1 MSARHVD
8 ETIPMLA
15 RSDDPYQSNE
25 RVRAELMQL
34 TGYFHTESSHHAS
47 EYWAWFRKTPELTRH
62 YLDRHWDNLEVSAAA
77 AKARSDQYIV
87 DEARRE
93 GIQHGGDFAAPII
106 DSIVTGTAP
115 VVYLAPAQRRPD
127 HQPPRGRVRR
137 AGLRCAHRRREA
149 GPVRR
154 PADRAGGAQRGPD
167 H

>member
-1 MSARHVD
+1 VWFTPAESEVMSARHVD

-47 EYWAWFRKTPELTRH
+47 EYWAWFRKTPDLTRH

-77 AKARSDQYIV
+77 DKARSDQYIV

-93 GIQHGGDFAAPII
+93 GIRHGENVTSSSGTPSSRASSSAVFCTLWHRPMTRTPSRSVAQMLGDI
-106 DSIVTGTAP
+106 
-115 VVYLAPAQRRPD
+115 
-127 HQPPRGRVRR
+127 
-137 AGLRCAHRRREA
+137 GL
-149 GPVRR
+149 V
-154 PADRAGGAQRGPD
+154 
-167 H
+167 